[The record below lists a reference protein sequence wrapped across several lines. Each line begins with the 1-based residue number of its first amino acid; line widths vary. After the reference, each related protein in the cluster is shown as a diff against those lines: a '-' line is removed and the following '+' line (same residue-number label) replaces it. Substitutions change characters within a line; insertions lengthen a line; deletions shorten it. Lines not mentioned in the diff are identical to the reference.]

1 MLGEPLSQPLKTIML
16 AVMHMNSFSH
26 DGCEGWGRGTT
37 AAYNS
42 SSKGVKTVASCR
54 VLPWSITSCI
64 KVYTVPYTS
73 DGFLAV
79 LAAWLGGGQRQFD
92 DESGCRFSQDRN
104 ISTASTDCGSNF
116 VSAFRDPRGWTLITL
131 IAPWIF
137 FRVPSWGCGFLVKCV
152 NNCFPEL
159 TLIRKATI

>member
-54 VLPWSITSCI
+54 VLP
-64 KVYTVPYTS
+64 
-73 DGFLAV
+73 
-79 LAAWLGGGQRQFD
+79 
-92 DESGCRFSQDRN
+92 
-104 ISTASTDCGSNF
+104 
-116 VSAFRDPRGWTLITL
+116 
-131 IAPWIF
+131 
-137 FRVPSWGCGFLVKCV
+137 
-152 NNCFPEL
+152 
-159 TLIRKATI
+159 